1 MKGKNIGGY
10 DKNYKYDRKAV
21 NFLEGFLLESD
32 LIVPHFEAEDKLPNL
47 DGYLEIC
54 EPSNQKIN
62 PIGRFDVQIKSLN
75 HNYCNDNV
83 CDNIEY
89 SYKYSCDTKVV
100 NVVLEALTYNPV
112 LLILV
117 DNRDKRIFWKY
128 MSEQYCLELDVG
140 TKVKKTLYFNETDEI
155 TDSNEWYDILHNIY
169 RKYSFAQRDEEEALF
184 LLADKEQ
191 TIPSMVQDMS
201 DYLNNMLDNEL
212 WFIKQSYF
220 PDTWK
225 IGIAYLDDSKNSFSC
240 IGLYKI
246 KREKNDL
253 FIKQFKS
260 DSEYFVSI
268 HYGGGYSIEDIIK
281 HKLENWIERF
291 FERDNYYLSL
301 FPDVVLSELF
311 FKEIDSTLARLEM
324 GDRTKRHV
332 VLGWRGNSMSKD
344 EFEKLYNKISHNQ
357 LIFCI
362 MEELEKRGIEPVYRP
377 WKKIVDYHIS
387 KEDKHCIEYKED
399 FDREEVDKSNM
410 KKFLGQFEEFFE
422 KNKKKFGRCSEKVF
436 ELKNT
441 YILVVEDNMEGYVYG
456 VKESNSFS
464 VEVYFKSENEDLYKE
479 IVNDFSHTMR
489 KYVKCG
495 STLLVSCNYSWY
507 KLWRILNRT
516 LFLSYIDAERDYD
529 VATEYIRSL

>member
-1 MKGKNIGGY
+1 M
-10 DKNYKYDRKAV
+10 
-21 NFLEGFLLESD
+21 
-32 LIVPHFEAEDKLPNL
+32 
-47 DGYLEIC
+47 
-54 EPSNQKIN
+54 
-62 PIGRFDVQIKSLN
+62 
-75 HNYCNDNV
+75 
-83 CDNIEY
+83 
-89 SYKYSCDTKVV
+89 
-100 NVVLEALTYNPV
+100 
-112 LLILV
+112 
-117 DNRDKRIFWKY
+117 
-128 MSEQYCLELDVG
+128 
-140 TKVKKTLYFNETDEI
+140 
-155 TDSNEWYDILHNIY
+155 
-169 RKYSFAQRDEEEALF
+169 
-184 LLADKEQ
+184 
-191 TIPSMVQDMS
+191 
-201 DYLNNMLDNEL
+201 
-212 WFIKQSYF
+212 
-220 PDTWK
+220 
-225 IGIAYLDDSKNSFSC
+225 
-240 IGLYKI
+240 
-246 KREKNDL
+246 
-253 FIKQFKS
+253 
-260 DSEYFVSI
+260 
-268 HYGGGYSIEDIIK
+268 
-281 HKLENWIERF
+281 
-291 FERDNYYLSL
+291 
-301 FPDVVLSELF
+301 F

-377 WKKIVDYHIS
+377 WEKIVDYHIS